1 MERRGCG
8 LGCII
13 AWLALAL
20 AICLLPYLVSSIYSI
35 VSITFEIPTPASW
48 LYWDWIGTWPLV
60 SENQALYMLLAQG
73 PMCCGG
79 ILALLFVVLGAVMMI
94 TGTASDADVEDYFD
108 DDFEDDYDEDEYDYD
123 EDEYDDG
130 EEYEYEFD

>member
-8 LGCII
+8 LGCIV

-20 AICLLPYLVSSIYSI
+20 AICLLPYLVSSVYSI
-35 VSITFEIPTPASW
+35 VSIAFDIPTPASW

-60 SENQALYMLLAQG
+60 SENQTLYMLLAQG

-79 ILALLFVVLGAVMMI
+79 MLALLFVVLGAVMMI
-94 TGTASDADVEDYFD
+94 TGTASDDDTDDYYEYE
-108 DDFEDDYDEDEYDYD
+108 DDFDEEDEY
-123 EDEYDDG
+123 EYEG
-130 EEYEYEFD
+130 EEEYEYG